1 MRVVV
6 PREIF
11 PGEQRVAATPATVA
25 RLVSMGF
32 EVAIQAGAGVR
43 ARYPDADYE
52 AAGGELVE
60 DVEQL
65 WASADIVLK
74 VCPPGDHP
82 GLGRCESELLPEGA
96 FMACFM
102 WPSQNG
108 PLLSALSKRNASVYA
123 MDQVPR
129 VSRAQK
135 MDALSSM
142 SNIVGYRAVIE
153 AANYFGRFFAGQITA
168 AGKVPP
174 AKVLVIGAGVAG
186 LAAIA
191 AARGL
196 GAVVRAF
203 DTRLEVKEQITS
215 LGGEFLEL
223 EFDESGEGTG
233 GYAKVMSDEFL
244 EAERELFRAQAKEV
258 DIVITT
264 ALIPGKKAPILWE
277 ADMVKAMRP
286 GSVVVDL
293 ASVQGGNCEL
303 TSPGEVVVEHG
314 VTIVGHQDFSSRLAT
329 TASQLYGTNL
339 VNLLDDMGGGESFRI
354 DMEDEVV
361 RGGMVTHQGNVCWP
375 PPPPPDAPE
384 VAGTVQVTAP
394 TSSEKAQHNAPAIG
408 GTWVG
413 AEREARIARLLG
425 PLIGLALAVGWVLL
439 RLSAAGSDASEPLV
453 AFTQHLTVFVLA
465 CFVGWQL
472 IWNVTPALHTPLM
485 SVTNAISGIII
496 LGGLLEGTREPTN
509 AATSA
514 AVWLGTVAALF
525 AMINV
530 VGGFVVSQRMLRM
543 FRRDTG
549 AGA

>member
-6 PREIF
+6 PREVF
-11 PGEQRVAATPATVA
+11 PGEQRVAATPATVN
-25 RLVSMGF
+25 RLVEMGF
-32 EVAIQAGAGVR
+32 DVSIQAGAGVR
-43 ARYPDADYE
+43 ARYPDADYV
-52 AAGGELVE
+52 AAGAELVD

-65 WASADIVLK
+65 WAAGDIVLK
-74 VCPPGDHP
+74 VNPPGHHP
-82 GLGRCESELLPEGA
+82 ALNRDEVELLREDTLLI
-96 FMACFM
+96 CFI
-102 WPSQNG
+102 WPAQNG
-108 PLLSALSKRNASVYA
+108 PLLADLAQRKVSCYA

-153 AANYFGRFFAGQITA
+153 AANHFGRFFTGQITA
-168 AGKVPP
+168 AGKVAP

-223 EFDESGEGTG
+223 EFEESGEGAG

-244 EAERELFRAQAKEV
+244 EAERELFRKQAAEV

-264 ALIPGKKAPILWE
+264 ALIPGKKAPLLWE
-277 ADMVKAMRP
+277 ADMVAAMRP

-303 TSPGEVVVEHG
+303 TKPGEVVVVDG
-314 VTIVGHQDFSSRLAT
+314 VTIVGHEDLTSRLAT
-329 TASQLYGTNL
+329 TASQLYATNL
-339 VNLLDDMGGGESFRI
+339 FNLLDDMGGGESFAI

-361 RGGMVTHQGNVCWP
+361 RGGMVTHEGKVCWP
-375 PPPPPDAPE
+375 PPPPPDKPVAVSVGPTVAP
-384 VAGTVQVTAP
+384 AP
-394 TSSEKAQHNAPAIG
+394 TATESDADIQ

-413 AEREARIARLLG
+413 ADREARIARLIG
-425 PLIGLALAVGWVLL
+425 PLIGLGLAVGWVML
-439 RLSAAGSDASEPLV
+439 RNSSAGTAASQPLV
-453 AFTQHLTVFVLA
+453 DFTQHLTVFVLA

-472 IWNVTPALHTPLM
+472 IWNVTAALHTPLM

-496 LGGLLEGTREPTN
+496 LGGLLEGTKDPM
-509 AATSA
+509 SA
-514 AVWLGTVAALF
+514 AVWLGTIAALF

-530 VGGFVVSQRMLRM
+530 AGGFLVSHRMLLM
-543 FRRDTG
+543 FRRDTK

>member
-6 PREIF
+6 PLEVF

-25 RLVSMGF
+25 LMVKMGF
-32 EVAIQAGAGVR
+32 DVSIQAGAGAS
-43 ARYPDADYE
+43 ARYPDDEYA
-52 AAGGELVE
+52 AAGATLVD

-65 WASADIVLK
+65 WAAGDIVLK
-74 VCPPGDHP
+74 VCPPGNHP
-82 GLGRCESELLPEGA
+82 GLDRSEVELLKEGA
-96 FMACFM
+96 LLICFM

-108 PLLSALSKRNASVYA
+108 ELLATLAQRNVSVYA

-153 AANYFGRFFAGQITA
+153 AANHFGRFFTGQITA
-168 AGKVPP
+168 AGKVAP

-223 EFDESGEGTG
+223 DFEESGEGGG

-244 EAERELFRAQAKEV
+244 EAERELFRQQAKEV

-264 ALIPGKKAPILWE
+264 ALIPGKKAPLLWE
-277 ADMVKAMRP
+277 ADMVAAMRP

-303 TSPGEVVVEHG
+303 TSPGEVVVKHG
-314 VTIVGHQDFSSRLAT
+314 VTIVGHEDLTSRLAT
-329 TASQLYGTNL
+329 TASQLYSTNL
-339 VNLLDDMGGGESFRI
+339 INLLDDMGGAESFSI
-354 DMEDEVV
+354 DMEDVVV
-361 RGGMVTHQGNVCWP
+361 RGGMVTHEGQVCWP
-375 PPPPPDAPE
+375 PPPPPDQPAAAMPS
-384 VAGTVQVTAP
+384 AA
-394 TSSEKAQHNAPAIG
+394 AIG
-408 GTWVG
+408 PAAKTAASEPASDVQGTWVG
-413 AEREARIARLLG
+413 ADREAAIARFVG
-425 PLIGLALAVGWVLL
+425 PVIGLALAGGWIML
-439 RLSAAGSDASEPLV
+439 RNSTLGESASQPLID
-453 AFTQHLTVFVLA
+453 FSQHLTVFVLA

-496 LGGLLEGTREPTN
+496 LGGLLEGTKD
-509 AATSA
+509 SMGA
-514 AVWLGTVAALF
+514 AVWLGTIAALF

-530 VGGFVVSQRMLRM
+530 TGGFLVSQRMLRM

>member
-6 PREIF
+6 PREVF

-25 RLVSMGF
+25 RLVEMGF
-32 EVAIQAGAGVR
+32 DVSIQAGAGVR
-43 ARYPDADYE
+43 ARYPDADYA
-52 AAGGELVE
+52 AAGAELVD

-65 WASADIVLK
+65 WAAGDIVLK
-74 VCPPGDHP
+74 VNPPGHHP
-82 GLGRCESELLPEGA
+82 ALDRDEVELLHEGTLLI
-96 FMACFM
+96 CFI

-108 PLLSALSKRNASVYA
+108 PLLADLAQRKVSCYA

-153 AANYFGRFFAGQITA
+153 AANHFGRFFTGQITA
-168 AGKVPP
+168 AGKVAP

-186 LAAIA
+186 LSAIA

-223 EFDESGEGTG
+223 EFEESGEGAG

-244 EAERELFRAQAKEV
+244 EAERELFRQQAKEV

-264 ALIPGKKAPILWE
+264 ALIPGKKAPLLWE
-277 ADMVKAMRP
+277 ADMVAAMRP

-303 TSPGEVVVEHG
+303 TKPGEVVVIDG
-314 VTIVGHQDFSSRLAT
+314 VTIVGHEDLTSRLAT
-329 TASQLYGTNL
+329 TASQLYSTNL
-339 VNLLDDMGGGESFRI
+339 YNLLDDMGGGEGFAI
-354 DMEDEVV
+354 DMDDEVV
-361 RGGMVTHQGNVCWP
+361 RGGMVTHEGAVCWP
-375 PPPPPDAPE
+375 PPPPPDKPAAVSVGP
-384 VAGTVQVTAP
+384 TV
-394 TSSEKAQHNAPAIG
+394 APAPSAEDSDVPADIQ

-413 AEREARIARLLG
+413 ADRENRIARLIG
-425 PLIGLALAVGWVLL
+425 PVIGLGLAVGWVML
-439 RLSAAGSDASEPLV
+439 RNSSAGTTASQPLID
-453 AFTQHLTVFVLA
+453 FTQHLTVFVLA

-472 IWNVTPALHTPLM
+472 IWNVTAALHTPLM

-496 LGGLLEGTREPTN
+496 LGGLLEGTKDPMD
-509 AATSA
+509 A
-514 AVWLGTVAALF
+514 AVWLGTIAALF

-530 VGGFVVSQRMLRM
+530 AGGFLVSHRMLLM
-543 FRRDTG
+543 FRRDTK